1 MARRADVLLASVLGV
16 AVTLTLASLVVDAT
30 DARAREPRDPAEK
43 PGASP
48 CWARSPTN
56 ASRLVPKEGG
66 CDGFDAD
73 EVGGVDRARKL
84 DECACVYAQA
94 VCDVQPG
101 LVCSVPDGRY
111 VCRDEATGAVGGTAG
126 QELRVPCLQSL
137 CTSVTCPLDPRT
149 LPLGDD
155 GESAAKVCDVCEMY
169 GYTAGTGELRAQEG
183 SRCGGE
189 VRAQGLRFGPKAA
202 LLAYSAFMFVDFT
215 MAAAAAGKPLPQD
228 LPTTPQYPEYHHG
241 QPSAPVLLPEILE
254 QDTGGDWQTH
264 EYSPTTTTYE
274 YPPTTTTYEYPP
286 TPPTPPSPSQP
297 PSQPP
302 PSLCDVD
309 DLMDVLPSALP
320 SLVPCLSGSTSTCC
334 QNVANIVG
342 ESTDAD
348 MTDCLCNRDAFDALA
363 GLLMDNVG
371 LDLGSRLGECVAK
384 GYRINFPADEGGG
397 GGCDRYDEREERS
410 AFVRPRTERKGVEE
424 SGDPDAVARDR
435 PRASVTAQGRARNAA
450 GPRAGS
456 DEAPA
461 RGDLYR

>member
-1 MARRADVLLASVLGV
+1 MLG
-16 AVTLTLASLVVDAT
+16 
-30 DARAREPRDPAEK
+30 PK
-43 PGASP
+43 PHERLEAGA
-48 CWARSPTN
+48 
-56 ASRLVPKEGG
+56 KEGG

-155 GESAAKVCDVCEMY
+155 GASAAKVCDVCEMY

-228 LPTTPQYPEYHHG
+228 LPTTSQYPEYHHG

-264 EYSPTTTTYE
+264 DATTTTNTAYD
-274 YPPTTTTYEYPP
+274 YQPTATTYEYPP

-297 PSQPP
+297 PSQPPPP

-371 LDLGSRLGECVAK
+371 LDLASRLGECVAK

-397 GGCDRYDEREERS
+397 GGCDRYEKRETR
-410 AFVRPRTERKGVEE
+410 AYVRPRTERKGVRGKRRPGRGRSRPTEGV
-424 SGDPDAVARDR
+424 GD
-435 PRASVTAQGRARNAA
+435 
-450 GPRAGS
+450 RAGS
-456 DEAPA
+456 RAGTRRARAREATRRR
-461 RGDLYR
+461 RGETIDKLDHRLTTCKRRLRKVS

>member
-43 PGASP
+43 QP
-48 CWARSPTN
+48 CWERSPTN

-101 LVCSVPDGRY
+101 LVCTVPDGRY
-111 VCRDEATGAVGGTAG
+111 VCRDERGAVGGTAG

-155 GESAAKVCDVCEMY
+155 GASAAKVCDVCEMY
-169 GYTAGTGELRAQEG
+169 GYTRGGEVREAEG

-228 LPTTPQYPEYHHG
+228 LPTTPQYPDYHHD
-241 QPSAPVLLPEILE
+241 QSSAPVLLPEIVE
-254 QDTGGDWQTH
+254 QDPGSDWQTH
-264 EYSPTTTTYE
+264 DSTTTTTTAYE
-274 YPPTTTTYEYPP
+274 YPPTT
-286 TPPTPPSPSQP
+286 PTPPSPSQP
-297 PSQPP
+297 SSQPP
-302 PSLCDVD
+302 PPPSPCDVD
-309 DLMDVLPSALP
+309 DLMDALPSALP
-320 SLVPCLSGSTSTCC
+320 SLVPCLSGSTATCC

-342 ESTDAD
+342 ESNDAD

-363 GLLMDNVG
+363 GLLMDVVG
-371 LDLGSRLGECVAK
+371 LDLASRLSECVAK

-397 GGCDRYDEREERS
+397 GGCNRYDER
-410 AFVRPRTERKGVEE
+410 AFVRPRTERNGVEE
-424 SGDPDAVARDR
+424 SVDPDAAARDR

-450 GPRAGS
+450 GSRAGS
-456 DEAPA
+456 DDAPA
-461 RGDLYR
+461 RGDDRS